1 MVASESPSLPAPLP
15 EAGRG
20 EPVVICVDTT
30 KYPLEGAVRYTV
42 EKFQPR
48 GGRVP
53 EPSFGT
59 FVVDE
64 EWFRMSVVFLVRS
77 EEELRSG
84 APWCAVF
91 AEAMDSPIVPVVL
104 GADRKVLEKYAE
116 SALEKRFR
124 RQNDGKTDVQTV
136 EPSTDD
142 VLELCR
148 NVRCR
153 LLVIIHSEITSLW
166 FLKKIALM
174 LETPVESENK
184 IDIITAV
191 YHRLLDLTNQNK
203 KIVIFIDEANMLQK
217 KPIMEEIR
225 GLLNLESERG
235 KLLNFILFGL
245 PEMEDYLKLDPPLY
259 QRIAVRCVLEPLD
272 ENATYNYIVHRLRVA
287 GCTKPLFTKEAL
299 QNIYLYSKGIP
310 RTINAICDNALL
322 EGFLLKKDIVD
333 QRIINDVSQ
342 DLGFAAGQG

>member
-1 MVASESPSLPAPLP
+1 MGY
-15 EAGRG
+15 EAYYKLK
-20 EPVVICVDTT
+20 EHPFSSAT
-30 KYPLEGAVRYTV
+30 E
-42 EKFQPR
+42 EKFYY
-48 GGRVP
+48 
-53 EPSFGT
+53 
-59 FVVDE
+59 
-64 EWFRMSVVFLVRS
+64 
-77 EEELRSG
+77 
-84 APWCAVF
+84 
-91 AEAMDSPIVPVVL
+91 DSPQHS
-104 GADRKVLEKYAE
+104 R
-116 SALEKRFR
+116 ALIKLSHAVETDKGLALLIG
-124 RQNDGKTDVQTV
+124 DIGTGKTTLSRILLDQLIEKDMET
-136 EPSTDD
+136 T
-142 VLELCR
+142 
-148 NVRCR
+148 

-191 YHRLLDLTNQNK
+191 YHRLLDLTNKNK
-203 KIVIFIDEANMLQK
+203 KIAIFIDEANMLQK

-333 QRIINDVSQ
+333 QSIINDVSQ
-342 DLGFAAGQG
+342 DLGFAARQG